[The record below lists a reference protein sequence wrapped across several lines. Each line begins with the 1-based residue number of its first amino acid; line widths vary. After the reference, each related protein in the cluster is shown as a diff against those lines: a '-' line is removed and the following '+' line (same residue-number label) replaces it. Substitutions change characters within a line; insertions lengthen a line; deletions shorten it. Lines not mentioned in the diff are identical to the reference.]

1 VYLGIDIGTQSVK
14 ALLYDLDR
22 ATVHATSSEPLPLRS
37 DRDGT
42 REQEASWWIVA
53 LEACVSRLPEAGRK
67 AIRGVGVSGQ
77 QHGLV
82 PLGSA
87 DQVLAPVKLWCDTT
101 TEQQCEEITHAF
113 GGREHCIK
121 SVGNAILPGYTASK
135 IRWLKQ
141 HRPAAYDALATVLLP
156 HDYIN
161 FWLTGERVMEYGD
174 ASGTGLL
181 DIRKREWHS
190 EMLQAV
196 DSERA
201 LAEVMPPLVGAESPI
216 GRLRNSVAERLGLP
230 ADVPVSSGGGDNMMA
245 AIGTGTVVA
254 GRMTVSLGTSA
265 TLFSSAQQAVIDS
278 AGDIAAFCSSTG
290 DWLPLLCTMN
300 CTVATELTRN
310 ALNLS
315 LEEMEE
321 AVAAAPVGAEGIVT
335 LPFFNGERTP
345 DLPRG
350 KGCVLGLDDTNYS
363 AGNLLRSAME
373 SAVYGLR
380 SGLDAFSRNHC
391 RVDSLRLTG
400 GGSISAVWR
409 QMVADVFN
417 LPVTVQTCDEGAAL
431 GAALQAAW
439 VDSGDGLVDLLDAQL
454 SVDESR
460 CCLPSPQRTVAY
472 NEHYDSY
479 RRHAEVALQLYT

>member
-1 VYLGIDIGTQSVK
+1 MYLGIDIGTQSVK
-14 ALLYDLDR
+14 TLLYDLDR

-53 LEACVSRLPEAGRK
+53 LEACVARLPGAGRR
-67 AIRGVGVSGQ
+67 AVRAVAVSGQ

-82 PLGSA
+82 PLGSE
-87 DQVLAPVKLWCDTT
+87 DEVLAPVKLWCDTT
-101 TEQQCEEITHAF
+101 TDQQCDEITRAF
-113 GGREHCIK
+113 GGRKHCIT

-161 FWLTGERVMEYGD
+161 LWLTGERVMEYGD

-190 EMLQAV
+190 KMLQAV
-196 DSERA
+196 DADRS
-201 LAEVMPPLVGAESPI
+201 LADVMPPLVGAESPI
-216 GRLRNSVAERLGLP
+216 GRLRKSVAEQLGLP
-230 ADVPVSSGGGDNMMA
+230 GNVPVSSGGGDNMMT

-254 GRMTVSLGTSA
+254 GRMTASLGTSA
-265 TLFSSAQQAVIDS
+265 TLFASAQQAVIDT

-300 CTVATELTRN
+300 CTVATELTRRT
-310 ALNLS
+310 LNMS
-315 LEEMEE
+315 LEEMEA
-321 AVAAAPVGAEGIVT
+321 AVAAAPVGAGGVVT
-335 LPFFNGERTP
+335 VPFFNGERTP

-350 KGCVLGLDDTNYS
+350 KGCVLGLDDSNYS
-363 AGNLLRSAME
+363 SGNLLRSAME
-373 SAVYGLR
+373 SSIYGLR
-380 SGLDAFSRNHC
+380 YGLDAFSRNHC
-391 RVDSLRLTG
+391 SVDSLRLTG
-400 GGSISAVWR
+400 GGSSSAVWR
-409 QMVADVFN
+409 QMVADILN
-417 LPVTVQTCDEGAAL
+417 LPVTVQTCNEGAAL

-454 SVDESR
+454 SVDEPR
-460 CCLPSPQRTVAY
+460 CCLPSTQRTAAY
-472 NEHYDSY
+472 SEHYDNY
-479 RRHAEVALQLYT
+479 RRQAEVVMRLYL